1 MVQPILIILVLAVAL
16 SAVLASRLSK
26 HIIKPVLAID
36 LEHPEDSDTYEELT
50 PLLSRIKQQ
59 NQTIAQ
65 QMAQLRQKQ
74 NEFTAI
80 TENMSEGFLL
90 DVYKRQ
96 VPDRCLR
103 WLWSGSCPPGRTAQ
117 RPGSGPQ
124 EGYRCPCQIQRAPRP
139 GRSGRRR

>member
-1 MVQPILIILVLAVAL
+1 MLAVAL

-65 QMAQLRQKQ
+65 PVSYTHLVRRQQKPRGTPLRDIP
-74 NEFTAI
+74 A
-80 TENMSEGFLL
+80 
-90 DVYKRQ
+90 
-96 VPDRCLR
+96 
-103 WLWSGSCPPGRTAQ
+103 A
-117 RPGSGPQ
+117 
-124 EGYRCPCQIQRAPRP
+124 
-139 GRSGRRR
+139 